1 MDLTVDR
8 LRFDRTVG
16 HESVAHFFLAH
27 PVDWR
32 SITQHVEQLSSL
44 SEAVAPSN
52 FIMMPVCEWTPTAVT
67 SILPLPSITYVPAP
81 AASVV
86 DVKKR
91 FFLFCPR
98 FLRFWRFV
106 LFSKRFFLFLE
117 NVGKVQSGKQID
129 NKHFQNNSNEIDL
142 WFFCFMSN
150 DLRCLP
156 INF

>member
-52 FIMMPVCEWTPTAVT
+52 FIMMPVCERTPTAVT

-91 FFLFCPR
+91 FFILSTFFTFLTFC
-98 FLRFWRFV
+98 FIFQT
-106 LFSKRFFLFLE
+106 FFLFLE

-129 NKHFQNNSNEIDL
+129 NKHFENNSNEIDL